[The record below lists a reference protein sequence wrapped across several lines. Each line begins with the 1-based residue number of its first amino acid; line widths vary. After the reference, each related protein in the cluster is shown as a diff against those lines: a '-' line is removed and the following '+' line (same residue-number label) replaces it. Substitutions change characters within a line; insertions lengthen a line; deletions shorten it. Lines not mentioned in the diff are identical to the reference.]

1 MNKKIL
7 RLIIFFIVFFS
18 IKSTSV
24 ADDFDSN
31 FDEEFN
37 KFESEISKG
46 SVHDPLEKYNRKIFA
61 FNEMVDK
68 NFFEKIARG
77 YRKTIPKPAR
87 YSIRNFL
94 NNLSLPLSAF
104 NSFAQGKVDNGFAT
118 ISTFLINSTLGIG
131 GFFEI
136 AKIKGIKYEDED
148 FGQTLGYYGIE
159 SNVFLILPFM
169 GPSNLRDFS
178 GMVFD
183 RSIDPTG
190 INIGDIGGSSDFIEG
205 KYRVAKTILS
215 IVDTREELL
224 DIISNLRKDSFDSY
238 STVRSAYL
246 QRRLAQIEK

>member
-1 MNKKIL
+1 MNKNFFRLTIF
-7 RLIIFFIVFFS
+7 LIIFLS
-18 IKSTSV
+18 IKSFAI
-24 ADDFDSN
+24 ADNLDKEFD
-31 FDEEFN
+31 DEFS

-46 SVHDPLEKYNRKIFA
+46 SVHDPLEKYNRKIYE
-61 FNEMVDK
+61 FNEIVDK

-87 YSIRNFL
+87 NSIRNFL

-118 ISTFLINSTLGIG
+118 ISSFLINSTLGIG

-136 AKIKGIKYEDED
+136 AKVKGITYENED

-178 GMVFD
+178 GMILD

-190 INIGDIGGSSDFIEG
+190 LNVGDIGGSSDFIEG
-205 KYRVAKTILS
+205 KYRIAKTILN